1 MQEIIIYRAD
11 DGTDFED
18 EWDCQKYE
26 WEQSCKDVDYELLS
40 NRFQILPTD
49 ETGSYEDA
57 FFIFVPTQQSA
68 FALYANWDTDMISA
82 ECPSFLPWRG
92 DQKIELGLWA
102 WDEDFEKW
110 YHLGKRIDELN
121 QLANRAM
128 DAINGA

>member
-1 MQEIIIYRAD
+1 MTEIVIYRAD

-26 WEQSCKDVDYELLS
+26 WEQSCKDVDYVLLG

-68 FALYANWDTDMISA
+68 FALCANWDTDMISA
-82 ECPSFLPWRG
+82 DCPSFLPWRG
-92 DQKIELGLWA
+92 DQNIELGLWV

-110 YHLGKRIDELN
+110 YHLGKRIDELT
-121 QLANRAM
+121 QLATRAM